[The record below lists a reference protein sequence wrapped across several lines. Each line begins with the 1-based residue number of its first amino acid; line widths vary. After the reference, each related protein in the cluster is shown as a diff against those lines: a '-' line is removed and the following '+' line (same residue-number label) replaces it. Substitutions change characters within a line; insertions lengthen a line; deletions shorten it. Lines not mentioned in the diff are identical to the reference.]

1 MTIRR
6 KATAIWHGSGKSGQG
21 ALTTQSST
29 LNETPYN
36 TPSRFADG
44 LQTNPEELIAA
55 AHAGC
60 FNMKLA
66 FVMAEH
72 GFTPDNLETDCIVT
86 IGDDGISSSHL
97 KLVASVEGM
106 DQKLFDECVQNAKE
120 NCPVSKALK
129 SIDIQLEA
137 SLKTKQVT

>member
-1 MTIRR
+1 MKR
-6 KATAIWHGSGKSGQG
+6 KAIAKWQGSGKSGQG
-21 ALTTQSST
+21 SLTTQSST

-44 LQTNPEELIAA
+44 MQTNPEELIAA

-72 GFTPDNLETDCIVT
+72 GFTPIILETECIVT
-86 IGDDGISSSHL
+86 IEDIGITSSHL
-97 KLVASVEGM
+97 KLNASVEGM
-106 DQKLFDECVQNAKE
+106 DQKLFEECVQNAKN
-120 NCPVSKALK
+120 NCPVSVALK
-129 SIDIQLEA
+129 NIDIQLEA
-137 SLKTKQVT
+137 FLNT